1 MISVLGCSRC
11 SLRCQGLVPCDS
23 GWVRREFRGE
33 ASCRER
39 GRCGCPRLVLPGMGD
54 AGGDMSE
61 EEEGAKGCRFA
72 FSAEVVIYAEC
83 VHICVHVVCMDWLSA
98 WVR

>member
-1 MISVLGCSRC
+1 MPGPG
-11 SLRCQGLVPCDS
+11 SLTATVGGS
-23 GWVRREFRGE
+23 GGSFGE
-33 ASCRER
+33 RHHAER
-39 GRCGCPRLVLPGMGD
+39 GRCGCPRLALPGVGD

-83 VHICVHVVCMDWLSA
+83 VHICVHGVCMDWLSA
-98 WVR
+98 WVG